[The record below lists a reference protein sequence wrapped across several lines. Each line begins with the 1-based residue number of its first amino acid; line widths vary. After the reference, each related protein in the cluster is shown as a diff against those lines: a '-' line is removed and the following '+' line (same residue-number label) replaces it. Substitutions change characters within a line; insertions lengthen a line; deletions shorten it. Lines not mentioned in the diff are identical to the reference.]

1 MRDRTER
8 SHHGLPVFLLLRIA
22 AAIGLIFYLSPL
34 RDHGPDGQAAVVS
47 GPDLTRALY
56 RLPEPVRDRILKE
69 ALSSTL
75 DRSSAGKAML
85 ATRDTAVAHGH
96 APARDS
102 GSSR

>member
-1 MRDRTER
+1 M
-8 SHHGLPVFLLLRIA
+8 FLLLRIA

-34 RDHGPDGQAAVVS
+34 RDRGPDGQAAVVP
-47 GPDLTRALY
+47 GPDLTGTLH
-56 RLPEPVRDRILKE
+56 RLPEPIRDRILKE

-75 DRSSAGKAML
+75 GRSSAGRAML
-85 ATRDTAVAHGH
+85 ATRDSAVAHDH